1 MTGQVIAAQIDVS
14 AVQEALSSTTK
25 SLKSIERSAL
35 RVVAKA
41 TAKQVRAAIVV
52 SDLNT
57 RTGELRKAYVYKVK
71 RDGTEANVFPKALS
85 GKDRTIF
92 PKAMTLSYGHEGP
105 TKRCKNWRIAPRGFV
120 QKGQQFAESGNY
132 MSEIQTMIDSEL
144 AKYWS

>member
-41 TAKQVRAAIVV
+41 TAKQVRAAIVA

-132 MSEIQTMIDSEL
+132 KSEIQAMIDSEL

>member
-14 AVQEALSSTTK
+14 AVQEALSSTSK

-41 TAKQVRAAIVV
+41 TAKQVRAAIVA
-52 SDLNT
+52 SDLHN
-57 RTGELRKAYVYKVK
+57 RTGELRKAYVYTVK
-71 RDGTEANVFPKALS
+71 KDGTSASVFPKALS
-85 GKDRTIF
+85 GNDRTIF

-105 TKRCKNWRIAPRGFV
+105 TKRCRNWRIAPRGFV
-120 QKGQQFAESGNY
+120 QSGQQYAESGNY
-132 MSEIQTMIDSEL
+132 MSEIQALIDSEL

>member
-41 TAKQVRAAIVV
+41 TAKQVRAAIVA

-57 RTGELRKAYVYKVK
+57 RTGELRKAYTYKVK

-85 GKDRTIF
+85 GQDRTIF

-132 MSEIQTMIDSEL
+132 MSEIQAMIDSEL

>member
-14 AVQEALSSTTK
+14 AVQEALSSTSK

-41 TAKQVRAAIVV
+41 TAKQVRAAIVA
-52 SDLNT
+52 SDLHN

-71 RDGTEANVFPKALS
+71 KDGTSASVFPKALT
-85 GKDRTIF
+85 GNDRTIF

-105 TKRCKNWRIAPRGFV
+105 TKRCRNWRIAPRGFV
-120 QKGQQFAESGNY
+120 QSGQQYAESGNY
-132 MSEIQTMIDSEL
+132 MNEIQALIDSEL

>member
-1 MTGQVIAAQIDVS
+1 MTGQVIAAPIDVS

-41 TAKQVRAAIVV
+41 TAKQVRAAIVA
-52 SDLNT
+52 SDLHN

-71 RDGTEANVFPKALS
+71 KDGTSASVFPKALS
-85 GKDRTIF
+85 GNDRTIF

-105 TKRCKNWRIAPRGFV
+105 TKRCRNWRIAPRGFV
-120 QKGQQFAESGNY
+120 QSGQQYAESGNY
-132 MSEIQTMIDSEL
+132 MSEIQALIDSEL